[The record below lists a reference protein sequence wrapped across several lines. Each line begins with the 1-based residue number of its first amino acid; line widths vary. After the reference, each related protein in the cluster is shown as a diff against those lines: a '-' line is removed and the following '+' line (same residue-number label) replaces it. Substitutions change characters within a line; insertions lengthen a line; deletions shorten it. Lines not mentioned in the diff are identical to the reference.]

1 MRRRAVLGM
10 MLVVGLFSTAVEA
23 SAQRRIHTQPA
34 GHFDF
39 SFLVADAKG
48 ELGYFFDQAFG
59 AQIGFAFPIDEDG
72 YVRLKVDGGLLV
84 YGLERQRF
92 CHALPF
98 GCRINEDLTTTNNIA
113 FAGMGPEIVLARGA
127 VEPYAFATM
136 GLSAFFTS
144 SSFGDDEYGD
154 SFSTTHLA
162 DVIFAWRAGGGLRV
176 RIANGHKPVSLD
188 FGVERHENGVTEFLT
203 KGDIVDHPDGSISLF
218 PNVSEANLLTFR
230 FGISIGFPQQ
240 GDRRKK

>member
-39 SFLVADAKG
+39 SFLVADAKA

-113 FAGMGPEIVLARGA
+113 FAGMGP
-127 VEPYAFATM
+127 
-136 GLSAFFTS
+136 
-144 SSFGDDEYGD
+144 
-154 SFSTTHLA
+154 
-162 DVIFAWRAGGGLRV
+162 
-176 RIANGHKPVSLD
+176 
-188 FGVERHENGVTEFLT
+188 
-203 KGDIVDHPDGSISLF
+203 
-218 PNVSEANLLTFR
+218 
-230 FGISIGFPQQ
+230 
-240 GDRRKK
+240 